1 MNIDD
6 LQELE
11 NELEMKYKEADKFV
25 DETFDTML
33 GDEMTFE
40 YSSLV
45 LAYRAWL
52 ETGQSIVSLLKT
64 KSMEDLK

>member
-11 NELEMKYKEADKFV
+11 NELEMKFTEADKFV
-25 DETFDTML
+25 DETMDVA
-33 GDEMTFE
+33 DEMTFE

-64 KSMEDLK
+64 KSMEDLN